1 MSDEAQIKRALFKPV
16 KGSGE
21 EIEVHFNPVS
31 LQLAIT
37 NTLEEKGQDK
47 KQFVTKSVAKLTM
60 DLIFDTTHD
69 GQDVRVH
76 TEKIA
81 KFMEPDKKK
90 IPSIVQ
96 FEWGTYKFQ
105 GLIESYKETI
115 DFFAPNG
122 VPLRATINLTLSQ
135 QEKVFE
141 KSSEHSTFDTQ
152 QSLAADAVEAPTGA
166 NQDATSTGAMGGNP
180 EAGRGIAAAN
190 NLESMRFSGGAS
202 LTVGASVQLGGP
214 VAFASGGAG
223 LGIGGG
229 LGASAGAGISL
240 GGGAGVS
247 LGGGAGVSIGGGAG
261 LGISGGLGASA
272 GAGVSLGGGAGV
284 SLGGGAGV
292 SLGGGA
298 GISIGGSASAGVSAS
313 EGAFAGLRTQ
323 VSKQVVSLD
332 TSLLIKRN
340 ESVGVATGSG
350 ATFSVGGKARIEGST
365 SLSADVGASA
375 SLKARIQFED

>member
-1 MSDEAQIKRALFKPV
+1 MSDEAQIKHALFKPV
-16 KGSGE
+16 TGAGE
-21 EIEVHFNPVS
+21 QIDVHFNPVS

-60 DLIFDTTHD
+60 DLVFDTTGD
-69 GQDVRVH
+69 GQDVRIY
-76 TEKIA
+76 TEKVA
-81 KFMEPDKKK
+81 KFMEPDQKK

-122 VPLRATINLTLSQ
+122 VPLRATINLTLSR

-141 KSSEHSTFDTQ
+141 KSDTSSSFDTQ
-152 QSLAADAVEAPTGA
+152 QSLAPEAIEVPAGA

-180 EAGRGIAAAN
+180 RAGRGIAAAN
-190 NLESMRFSGGAS
+190 GLASMRFSAGAS

-223 LGIGGG
+223 IGIGGG
-229 LGASAGAGISL
+229 LGVSAGAGAGISL
-240 GGGAGVS
+240 GGGAGLS
-247 LGGGAGVSIGGGAG
+247 IGGGAGAGVSIGGGAG
-261 LGISGGLGASA
+261 LSI
-272 GAGVSLGGGAGV
+272 GAGV
-284 SLGGGAGV
+284 
-292 SLGGGA
+292 
-298 GISIGGSASAGVSAS
+298 SIGGSASAGVSAS
-313 EGAFAGLRTQ
+313 EGAFAGLRAQ
-323 VSKQVVSLD
+323 VSTARTANID
-332 TSLLIKRN
+332 TSLLVKRS
-340 ESVGVATGSG
+340 ESIGVATDSN
-350 ATFSVGGKARIEGST
+350 ASFSVGGKARIEGST

-375 SLKARIQFED
+375 SLKGKLQFED

>member
-16 KGSGE
+16 KGSAE
-21 EIEVHFNPVS
+21 EVPVHFNPVS

-60 DLIFDTTHD
+60 DLIFDTTGD
-69 GQDVRVH
+69 GQDVRIY
-76 TEKIA
+76 TEKVA
-81 KFMEPDKKK
+81 KFMEPDEKK
-90 IPSIVQ
+90 IPQIVQ

-105 GLIESYKETI
+105 GLVESYKETI

-122 VPLRATINLTLSQ
+122 VPLRATINLTLSR

-141 KSSEHSTFDTQ
+141 SSDTSSAFDTQ
-152 QSLAADAVEAPTGA
+152 QSLTPEAVQLPGGDASSTAA
-166 NQDATSTGAMGGNP
+166 QGGNP
-180 EAGRGIAAAN
+180 RAARGIAAAN
-190 NLESMRFSGGAS
+190 GLASMRFSAGAS

-223 LGIGGG
+223 LGVSG
-229 LGASAGAGISL
+229 GAGISV
-240 GGGAGVS
+240 GGGAD
-247 LGGGAGVSIGGGAG
+247 
-261 LGISGGLGASA
+261 
-272 GAGVSLGGGAGV
+272 
-284 SLGGGAGV
+284 V

-313 EGAFAGLRTQ
+313 EGAFAGLRSQ
-323 VSKQVVSLD
+323 VSSKTASVD
-332 TSLLIKRN
+332 TSLLLKRS
-340 ESVGVATGSG
+340 ESVGVATDSG

-375 SLKARIQFED
+375 SLKAKIQFED